1 MTKETLSSRGIPFE
15 IQWGDIGDPD
25 AAVVEL
31 EKKGY
36 PRDGVMH
43 VRTFIDHD
51 RPYKAPERDPKAF
64 EMYIRGVYV
73 RNDGAEIAPKV
84 MLQSLVEHLERWSG
98 AVGYHGLCI
107 LEAGQLP
114 PLTAGFEMERCV
126 SLAFDCCQSL
136 SHQYLVPLPQWL
148 LCAAMAG
155 LFPDF
160 ANFRTFPEVVSRI
173 MLSHFKPRDFTI
185 RHAAAAD
192 ADAVCVLE
200 ARCRPIELRTPRA
213 VLEKRLKERAKL
225 NFALEQGGK
234 LLGVAFFQYVDDVP
248 TLVND
253 TKWKARDKLAIPES
267 QGTHLMLLDIFADE
281 LADSTLKGR
290 VAAELRDFLLCYAR
304 ALSANVSE
312 ICGVV
317 RASDFKTAKKVGD
330 GSYEDYCFTNN
341 GAHDP
346 GLAFHVKAGA
356 KIHAVIDN
364 WWPEDVE
371 NDGNGVFMSYVV
383 GAPNS
388 NSKLP

>member
-1 MTKETLSSRGIPFE
+1 
-15 IQWGDIGDPD
+15 
-25 AAVVEL
+25 
-31 EKKGY
+31 
-36 PRDGVMH
+36 
-43 VRTFIDHD
+43 
-51 RPYKAPERDPKAF
+51 
-64 EMYIRGVYV
+64 
-73 RNDGAEIAPKV
+73 
-84 MLQSLVEHLERWSG
+84 
-98 AVGYHGLCI
+98 
-107 LEAGQLP
+107 
-114 PLTAGFEMERCV
+114 
-126 SLAFDCCQSL
+126 
-136 SHQYLVPLPQWL
+136 
-148 LCAAMAG
+148 
-155 LFPDF
+155 
-160 ANFRTFPEVVSRI
+160 
-173 MLSHFKPRDFTI
+173 
-185 RHAAAAD
+185 
-192 ADAVCVLE
+192 
-200 ARCRPIELRTPRA
+200 
-213 VLEKRLKERAKL
+213 
-225 NFALEQGGK
+225 
-234 LLGVAFFQYVDDVP
+234 
-248 TLVND
+248 
-253 TKWKARDKLAIPES
+253 
-267 QGTHLMLLDIFADE
+267 MLLDIFADE